1 MDQQIREI
9 IQHIH
14 DSPLQAV
21 LVVSGGG
28 SQALAWLMSVPG
40 ATRTVLEVTLP
51 YSHPSF
57 ERFLGMRPAHFV
69 ARETAVQMAAIAY
82 RRARILAPEGTP
94 AIGVAC
100 TAALVTDRPRR
111 GEDRCHVALRD
122 EQGVT
127 TYTLVLEKGSRER
140 GEEEDVVSRLVIR
153 ALAEACGCTETV
165 ALPLLPSEQ
174 VEVSREDAPDP
185 VLKVLRGEL
194 PAILIE
200 LNGQVSAEL
209 PHDVAVLP
217 GAFNPL
223 HGGHTQLA
231 HVAGQ
236 ITGRR
241 VIFELS
247 VLNVDKPPLLEADV
261 RQRLEQFYGHGAIA
275 VTTTPLFEQKARLFP
290 GSVFVVG
297 YDTATR
303 LVSPRYYGDDAGRM
317 RAALESIRARGCRFL
332 VAGRLFEGRLRTL
345 DDVPVPEGFAG
356 MFTAIPAEVFRVD
369 ISSTALREQA
379 AGGL

>member
-1 MDQQIREI
+1 MDQQISNI
-9 IQHIH
+9 IHAIH
-14 DSPLQAV
+14 DSPVQAV
-21 LVVSGGG
+21 LVASGGG

-51 YSHPSF
+51 YSHSSF

-69 ARETAVQMAAIAY
+69 ARETAIQMAAVAY

-94 AIGVAC
+94 AIGLAC

-111 GEDRCHVALRD
+111 GEDRCHVAVRD
-122 EQGVT
+122 ERRIT
-127 TYTLVLEKGSRER
+127 TYALVLQKGSRDR
-140 GEEEDVVSRLVIR
+140 AEEEDVVSRLVIR
-153 ALAEACGCTETV
+153 ALADACGC
-165 ALPLLPSEQ
+165 AQALMLPLLPSEY
-174 VEVSREDAPDP
+174 VEIGYEDAPDP
-185 VLKVLRGEL
+185 VLKVLRGEV

-200 LNGQVSAEL
+200 LNGQVSTEL
-209 PHDVAVLP
+209 PRDVAVLP

-236 ITGRR
+236 MTGRR

-275 VTTTPLFEQKARLFP
+275 LTTTPLFEQKARLFP

-303 LVSPRYYGDDAGRM
+303 LVSPRYYGGDTGAM
-317 RAALESIRARGCRFL
+317 LAALESIRARGCRFL
-332 VAGRLFEGRLRTL
+332 VAGRLFEGRLHTL
-345 DDVPVPEGFAG
+345 DDVPVPEEFVG

-379 AGGL
+379 SSGL

>member
-209 PHDVAVLP
+209 PQDVAVLP

-369 ISSTALREQA
+369 ISSTVLREQA

>member
-1 MDQQIREI
+1 MDPQIREI
-9 IQHIH
+9 IQFIH

-21 LVVSGGG
+21 LVASGGG

-51 YSHPSF
+51 YSHASF
-57 ERFLGMRPAHFV
+57 ERFLGKRPAHFV
-69 ARETAVQMAAIAY
+69 ARETAVQMVNVAY

-111 GEDRCHVALRD
+111 GENRCHVALRD
-122 EQGVT
+122 EQGISI
-127 TYTLVLEKGSRER
+127 YTLVLQKGSRDR

-153 ALAEACGCTETV
+153 ALAEACGCEQTTV
-165 ALPLLPSEQ
+165 LPLLPAER
-174 VEVSREDAPDP
+174 VEFIREDAPDP
-185 VLKVLRGEL
+185 VLKVLRGEV

-200 LNGQVSAEL
+200 LNGQVSFEL
-209 PHDVAVLP
+209 PRDVAVLP

-236 ITGRR
+236 LTGRR

-275 VTTTPLFEQKARLFP
+275 VTTTPLFEQKAHLFP

-303 LVSPRYYGDDAGRM
+303 LVSPRYYGDDADRM

-332 VAGRLFEGRLRTL
+332 VAGRLFEGRLHTL
-345 DDVPVPEGFAG
+345 DDVPVPEEFAG
-356 MFTAIPAEVFRVD
+356 MFTAIPVEAFRVD